1 MTENAKSS
9 WIENLTNGQPLADLL
24 ATAKTHG
31 ANVAAGSDTNGKSGT
46 ALAATIPN
54 LHVGQG
60 QRFGNLTWFPVWTDA
75 PVTSRKYVGA
85 SPQNLKLAELPS
97 AQVNTVLATNDTDLD
112 ILLFEG
118 MILEAGWQHR
128 SLTRTT
134 LVPRQST
141 VPLAVVCVER
151 SRWGGAGEQ
160 RFGSKVAPIRVKRAM
175 RGMRRNAD
183 GLAMQSAPDQSD
195 VWQEVHQ
202 YSMRHNIAA
211 DNESMVDLDNKLQA
225 AGPIAG
231 GTAPLP
237 KATPLYGQRG
247 VIVAALGKPIALELF
262 DHPDTLAERFEGLLQ
277 SYQLDVADQ
286 RYVETRGQAARDF
299 AVAITVAKL
308 SEVQDGTAPETTK
321 RLRNGASKKVAA
333 EALAID
339 ELLVHLSGIN
349 PQHELVLAA

>member
-1 MTENAKSS
+1 MTENAKNA
-9 WIENLTNGQPLADLL
+9 WIQNLTNGQPLTDLL
-24 ATAKTHG
+24 ATAKAHG
-31 ANVAAGSDTNGKSGT
+31 HTVSEGSDINGGP
-46 ALAATIPN
+46 ALPN

-60 QRFGNLTWFPVWTDA
+60 QRYGNLTWFPVWTDA
-75 PVTSRKYVGA
+75 PVAPRKYVGA
-85 SPQNLKLAELPS
+85 NPQNLKLAELPS
-97 AQVNTVLATNDTDLD
+97 AQVNTVLATNDSDLD

-141 VPLAVVCVER
+141 VPLEVVCVER

-175 RGMRRNAD
+175 RGMRRDAN
-183 GLAMQSAPDQSD
+183 GLAMQNAPDQSD

-211 DNESMVDLDNKLQA
+211 ENESMVDLDNKLQA
-225 AGPIAG
+225 TAPAASA
-231 GTAPLP
+231 TAPLP

-262 DHPDTLAERFEGLLQ
+262 DHPDTLVERFDGLLQ

-299 AVAITVAKL
+299 AVAISAAKL
-308 SEVQDGTAPETTK
+308 AEVPESAETRPTK
-321 RLRNGASKKVAA
+321 RLRNAASNQVAA
-333 EALAID
+333 EGLAID

>member
-1 MTENAKSS
+1 MTENAKTN
-9 WIENLTNGQPLADLL
+9 WMRNLTNGHPLAELL
-24 ATAKTHG
+24 TTTKTHG
-31 ANVAAGSDTNGKSGT
+31 ANLAAGSDTNGVAT
-46 ALAATIPN
+46 ATLPN

-75 PVTSRKYVGA
+75 PVATRKYVGA
-85 SPQNLKLAELPS
+85 SAQNLKLAEL
-97 AQVNTVLATNDTDLD
+97 AQAEVNKVLATNDSDED
-112 ILLFEG
+112 VLLFEG

-134 LVPRQST
+134 LVPKRST
-141 VPLAVVCVER
+141 LELDVVCVER

-175 RGMRRNAD
+175 RGINQDAS
-183 GLAMQSAPDQSD
+183 GLTAQGSPDQSD
-195 VWQEVHQ
+195 VWQEVRQ
-202 YSMRHNIAA
+202 YSTRHNIAA
-211 DNESMVDLDNKLQA
+211 ENESMVDLDNKLMA
-225 AGPIAG
+225 TGPNVG
-231 GTAPLP
+231 QTTLLP
-237 KATPLYGQRG
+237 EAKPLYGQRG

-277 SYQLDVADQ
+277 SYQLDVVDQ

-299 AVAITVAKL
+299 AVAVTVAKL
-308 SEVQDGTAPETTK
+308 TEVAEPNSTPQQPAK
-321 RLRNGASKKVAA
+321 RLRNGASAKVAT
-333 EALAID
+333 EAVAID